1 MKEQVQVVLDKLRPF
16 IQQDGGDVQL
26 VDYKDGVVTVR
37 MLGACAGCMS
47 IDSTLTDGIQAIL
60 IDEIPEVKE
69 VKLDTT
75 FTGYGGFGGGDYSWY
90 RTECLQEKPAGFFP
104 VFQILFPVSVKSGN
118 FIEFRKFLR
127 KM

>member
-1 MKEQVQVVLDKLRPF
+1 MSESKTEIDETAAAKESAPAETAPSPDLLERIEKVINKIRPY

-90 RTECLQEKPAGFFP
+90 
-104 VFQILFPVSVKSGN
+104 
-118 FIEFRKFLR
+118 
-127 KM
+127 